1 MANSKLINKD
11 IDYTVPD
18 YIIKEINNKLRKHS
32 DIPSSIREKAE
43 NVVKN
48 KKLSYEN
55 LKRIKN
61 FFDSNEDID
70 IDLKGI
76 DKEKQKQQ
84 NKNDFILM
92 GGQKM
97 KNWVNSELNS
107 LRNPIQ
113 RSKKAKSNFAG
124 FKNEFRKEH
133 TKSFVKAPE
142 LPKIKTMIS
151 DLKPKP
157 LMESEEQSIDVP
169 IQLNFACV
177 CLIFNEYNKLLL
189 VKRSQDD
196 DWMAN
201 KFALVGGRCEPNEIP
216 EETIIRETKEETNL
230 TLKKPKL
237 VYSTIEGKTFV
248 YVFISKITNS
258 DKIKLNE
265 EHSGYMWVD
274 SSQINQY
281 DTVPGLMDMV
291 VKAHEILVHNNQ

>member
-11 IDYTVPD
+11 IDYIVPD
-18 YIIKEINNKLRKHS
+18 YIIKEISNKLKKYS
-32 DIPSSIREKAE
+32 YIPSSIRDKAE
-43 NVVKN
+43 NIVKN

-76 DKEKQKQQ
+76 EKERQIQQ
-84 NKNDFILM
+84 NKNDFIII

-97 KNWVNSELNS
+97 KNWVNSQLDS
-107 LRNPIQ
+107 LRNPIH

-124 FKNEFRKEH
+124 FNNEFRKEH

-169 IQLNFACV
+169 IKLNFACV

-189 VKRSQDD
+189 VRRSQND

-216 EETIIRETKEETNL
+216 EETIIREAKEETNL

-274 SSQINQY
+274 SGQINEY

-291 VKAHEILVHNNQ
+291 LKTHQILVHNNQ